1 MEICRAST
9 CLIAPC
15 SSSVRGA
22 QDSATRPNGKS
33 TSRRWETKAFY
44 RLVIECCRPIRSAIC
59 CSRKSASSVENAS
72 RDQTGILIEKKHII
86 SAALVTVEVKRL
98 KSPTGSAISS
108 SPDHRLKNRIL
119 SCDEPSS
126 RTQHLSAGKS
136 AAKESTLT
144 DLPRCS

>member
-1 MEICRAST
+1 
-9 CLIAPC
+9 
-15 SSSVRGA
+15 V
-22 QDSATRPNGKS
+22 QDSATRPNGES

-86 SAALVTVEVKRL
+86 SAALVAVEIEGL
-98 KSPTGSAISS
+98 KSPTGAAIRGSANQ
-108 SPDHRLKNRIL
+108 RLKDRIL
-119 SCDEPSS
+119 SRKEPSG
-126 RTQHLSAGKS
+126 RTQHLSAEES
-136 AAKESTLT
+136 TAKESTLT